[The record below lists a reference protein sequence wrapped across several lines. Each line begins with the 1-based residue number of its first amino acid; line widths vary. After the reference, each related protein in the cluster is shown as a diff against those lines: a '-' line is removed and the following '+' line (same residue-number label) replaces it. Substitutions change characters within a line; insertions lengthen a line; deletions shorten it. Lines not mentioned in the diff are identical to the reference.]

1 MRMRGFALKPEYQ
14 DFSQS
19 QLVEMLPLSVDQR
32 KQIIPSMT
40 VKEIRQ
46 VKQTLLPNKEKKKSD
61 VYGDVHRLMKE
72 LGIVKEVS
80 SDEEF
85 SGRPESPAPKP
96 QEPIV
101 VEAAQPATS
110 SNMVVL
116 TNEKQRKE
124 WLHNYEKWGVWLD
137 VAPLDMKYYRYDFG
151 NGDYV
156 IVTVQK
162 LAPTS
167 YNKEGKHE
175 YYSLIR
181 KNGYPS
187 QFNPGGNAQSMITD
201 YLREQKIAVMQF

>member
-1 MRMRGFALKPEYQ
+1 
-14 DFSQS
+14 
-19 QLVEMLPLSVDQR
+19 
-32 KQIIPSMT
+32 
-40 VKEIRQ
+40 
-46 VKQTLLPNKEKKKSD
+46 
-61 VYGDVHRLMKE
+61 MKE

-80 SDEEF
+80 SDEELF
-85 SGRPESPAPKP
+85 GRPETIVIEPA
-96 QEPIV
+96 EP
-101 VEAAQPATS
+101 
-110 SNMVVL
+110 VL
-116 TNEKQRKE
+116 TSKLVTLTNDKQRKE

-137 VAPLDMKYYRYDFG
+137 VVPLDMKYYRYDFG

-162 LAPTS
+162 LAPMS

-175 YYSLIR
+175 YYSLVR